1 MPFIRILAVKL
12 TMMEIGRHC
21 LDKLRKSQKQSQVV
35 ESDHVQMAIQLV
47 FYAYK
52 QEQDSFMD
60 CKPLL
65 R

>member
-1 MPFIRILAVKL
+1 
-12 TMMEIGRHC
+12 MMEIGRHC